1 MREKYCWQLKHIAKQ
16 QESVVTRDGR
26 RLVRLPS
33 VVRALDVDRSTLWR
47 WRHRGF
53 LRITNIGGRLFC
65 AQTDLNEFIRRARRG
80 DFARRN
86 LDPKTRQL
94 MGAS

>member
-1 MREKYCWQLKHIAKQ
+1 MSKSKT
-16 QESVVTRDGR
+16 ESVVETRDGR

-33 VVRALDVDRSTLWR
+33 VVRALDMDRSSIWR
-47 WRHRGF
+47 IRRRGW
-53 LRITNIGGRLFC
+53 LRVTNIGGRLFC
-65 AQTDLNEFIRRARRG
+65 TQTDLNEFIRRARRG